1 MRTHH
6 ITALPLAAASALVL
20 AACGPAASPRGPG
33 AVPSAPSS
41 GPASGKPG
49 GARQAALPNL
59 VGMGLQAAQDAAQ
72 AAGFFSLTSH
82 DALGRGRAQVLD
94 RGWKVC
100 SQTPGPGSGVD
111 TATKIDL
118 GAVKL
123 EEECP
128 AREAAPPSAAAGGTM
143 PNVIGTSM
151 KVARQALPG
160 NTGITVKDALQDRM
174 VLQESN
180 WRVCTQNPP
189 TGTPLTGQPVA
200 FHVVKFEET
209 CP

>member
-6 ITALPLAAASALVL
+6 ITALSLAAVATLAL
-20 AACGPAASPRGPG
+20 AGCGPAAAPG
-33 AVPSAPSS
+33 DPKAAPSASS
-41 GPASGKPG
+41 TGSAAGRPG
-49 GARQAALPNL
+49 GAKQAALPNL

-72 AAGFFSLTSH
+72 AAGFFSLASH

-100 SQTPGPGSGVD
+100 SQTPGPGGDVD
-111 TATKIDL
+111 TATRIDL

-123 EEECP
+123 EETCP
-128 AREAAPPSAAAGGTM
+128 AEESAPPSAAAGGAM
-143 PNVIGTSM
+143 PHFIGKSM
-151 KVARQALPG
+151 KVARLALPG
-160 NTGITVKDALQDRM
+160 NTSITVKDALQDRM

>member
-1 MRTHH
+1 MRNHH
-6 ITALPLAAASALVL
+6 ITAAVL
-20 AACGPAASPRGPG
+20 AAVAALALTACDPPPPSGESKPG
-33 AVPSAPSS
+33 TPAPS
-41 GPASGKPG
+41 GTDRKT
-49 GARQAALPNL
+49 AALPDL
-59 VGMGLQAAQDAAQ
+59 VGKGLQAAQDAAQ
-72 AAGFFSLTSH
+72 AAGFHSLTSH
-82 DALGRGRAQVLD
+82 DALGRGREQVLD

-100 SQTPGPGSGVD
+100 SQTPAAGSSVD
-111 TATKIDL
+111 TAATVDL

-128 AREAAPPSAAAGGTM
+128 AREQATPSAPVGATM
-143 PNVIGTSM
+143 PNFIGRSM

-160 NTGITVKDALQDRM
+160 NTSVTVKDALQERI

>member
-1 MRTHH
+1 MRNHH
-6 ITALPLAAASALVL
+6 ITAAVL
-20 AACGPAASPRGPG
+20 AALAALALTACDPP
-33 AVPSAPSS
+33 PSS
-41 GPASGKPG
+41 GESKPG
-49 GARQAALPNL
+49 TPAPSGTDRKTAALPDL
-59 VGMGLQAAQDAAQ
+59 VGKGLQAAQDAAQ
-72 AAGFFSLTSH
+72 AAGFHSLTSH
-82 DALGRGRAQVLD
+82 DALGRGREQVLD

-100 SQTPGPGSGVD
+100 SQTPAAGSSTD
-111 TATKIDL
+111 TAATVDL

-128 AREAAPPSAAAGGTM
+128 SREQATPSAPVGATM
-143 PNVIGTSM
+143 PNFIGRSM

-160 NTGITVKDALQDRM
+160 NTSVTVKDALQERM

>member
-6 ITALPLAAASALVL
+6 ITAFSLAAVATLSL
-20 AACGPAASPRGPG
+20 AACGPAPAAGDPKPATSASSTG
-33 AVPSAPSS
+33 SA
-41 GPASGKPG
+41 AGKPG
-49 GARQAALPNL
+49 GAKQAALPNL

-100 SQTPGPGSGVD
+100 SQTPGPGGGVD
-111 TATKIDL
+111 TTTKIDL

-128 AREAAPPSAAAGGTM
+128 AKESAPPSAPAGGTM
-143 PNVIGTSM
+143 PNFIGKSM

-160 NTGITVKDALQDRM
+160 NTSITVKDALQDRM

>member
-1 MRTHH
+1 MRNHH
-6 ITALPLAAASALVL
+6 TTAAVL
-20 AACGPAASPRGPG
+20 AAVAALALTACGP
-33 AVPSAPSS
+33 PSAS
-41 GPASGKPG
+41 GESKPG
-49 GARQAALPNL
+49 TPAPSGTARETAALPDL

-72 AAGFFSLTSH
+72 AAGFHSLTSH
-82 DALGRGRAQVLD
+82 DALGRGREQLLD

-100 SQTPGPGSGVD
+100 SQTPAAGSAVD
-111 TATKIDL
+111 TAAKVDL

-128 AREAAPPSAAAGGTM
+128 AREPATPSAPVGATM
-143 PNVIGTSM
+143 PNFIGRSM

-160 NTGITVKDALQDRM
+160 NASITVKDALQERM

-200 FHVVKFEET
+200 FHVVKFEEA

>member
-1 MRTHH
+1 MRRHH
-6 ITALPLAAASALVL
+6 AIAIAILTAAGLLGTTACNPAPDGTDSKPAPAPPSGSAA
-20 AACGPAASPRGPG
+20 
-33 AVPSAPSS
+33 
-41 GPASGKPG
+41 GKPG
-49 GARQAALPNL
+49 GSKPAALPSL

-72 AAGFFSLTSH
+72 AAGFYNLASH
-82 DALGRGRAQVLD
+82 DSLGRGREQVLD

-100 SQTPGPGSGVD
+100 SQTPGPGNGVD
-111 TATKIDL
+111 TAAKVDL

-128 AREAAPPSAAAGGTM
+128 AKDEAPSAAAGATM
-143 PNVIGTSM
+143 PNFIGKSM

-160 NTGITVKDALQDRM
+160 NASITVKDALQGRM

-180 WRVCTQNPP
+180 WRVCTQSPP
-189 TGTPLTGQPVA
+189 TGTPLNGQPVT

>member
-6 ITALPLAAASALVL
+6 VTAATLAAVATLALTACDPPPATTDPKPDPSQPAGSA
-20 AACGPAASPRGPG
+20 
-33 AVPSAPSS
+33 
-41 GPASGKPG
+41 ASGKPG
-49 GARQAALPNL
+49 SSAKTAVVPNL

-72 AAGFFSLTSH
+72 AAGFFALTSH
-82 DALGRGRAQVLD
+82 DSLGRGREQILD

-100 SQTPGPGSGVD
+100 SQTPGPGSSVD
-111 TATKIDL
+111 TSAKVDL

-128 AREAAPPSAAAGGTM
+128 AKEEASPSVPAATM
-143 PNVIGTSM
+143 PNFIGKSM
-151 KVARQALPG
+151 KAARQALPG
-160 NTGITVKDALQDRM
+160 NASITVKDALQQRM

-180 WRVCTQNPP
+180 WRVCTQSPP
-189 TGTPLTGQPVA
+189 TGTPLDGKPAT